1 MLSEVVAS
9 IIAFSIGSN
18 NTSNAFGVSVGC
30 GVLSFRSA
38 LILIG
43 VFVTLGSLTQRR
55 VMETVGSIAHLNGEL
70 VLIVLVVS
78 AVMIVLANV
87 KKLPV
92 SSHQAIIGSIVGAG
106 VATGSARFGILASI
120 VLSWVLSPAGAL
132 LLAILIYSALEKV
145 VSELP
150 VFSVERLLYL
160 MLILSG
166 VLVAYNT
173 GANELAAALAPVVSA
188 GMLPPLEATLI
199 GSASLFAG
207 AALLGGRVVET
218 VGKGIT
224 NLDPLSGFSAQLS
237 AGITV
242 LLFTFL
248 GMPVSTTYC
257 LVGGIV
263 GVGLLKG
270 VRAVRVNLIK
280 RIVSMWVVAPLLAF
294 SASYLLT
301 IALTVWT

>member
-1 MLSEVVAS
+1 MLSELVAS

-30 GVLSFRSA
+30 GVLSFRTA
-38 LILIG
+38 IILIG
-43 VFVTLGSLTQRR
+43 IFVTLGSLTQRK
-55 VMETVGSIAHLNGEL
+55 VMDTVGSIAKLNGEL
-70 VLIVLVVS
+70 VLIVLLVS
-78 AVMIVLANV
+78 AVMIVLANA

-106 VATGSARFGILASI
+106 VATGSAKLGILASI
-120 VLSWVLSPAGAL
+120 VLSWILSPAGAL
-132 LLAILIYSALEKV
+132 ILSVTIYTLLERAISR
-145 VSELP
+145 LP
-150 VFSVERLLYL
+150 VFSVERLLYV

-166 VLVAYNT
+166 ILVAYNT

-188 GMLPPLEATLI
+188 KLLPPFEASVI

-224 NLDPLSGFSAQLS
+224 TLDPISGFSAQLS
-237 AGITV
+237 AGLTV
-242 LLFTFL
+242 LFFTFI

-280 RIVSMWVVAPLLAF
+280 RIVLMWVIAPALAF
-294 SASYLLT
+294 LASYLLT
-301 IALTVWT
+301 TLTLGG

>member
-1 MLSEVVAS
+1 MLSEIVAS
-9 IIAFSIGSN
+9 VIAFSIGSN

-43 VFVTLGSLTQRR
+43 LFVTLGSLTQRR
-55 VMETVGSIAHLNGEL
+55 VMETVGSIASLNREIVLL
-70 VLIVLVVS
+70 VLIVS
-78 AVMIVLANV
+78 AVMIVVANI
-87 KKLPV
+87 KRLPV

-106 VATGSARFGILASI
+106 VATGSARLGVLASI
-120 VLSWVLSPAGAL
+120 ILSWILSPAGAL
-132 LLAILIYSALEKV
+132 VLAVLIYTLLERLI
-145 VSELP
+145 SELP
-150 VFSVERLLYL
+150 VFSAERLLYV

-166 VLVAYNT
+166 ILVAYNT

-188 GMLPPLEATLI
+188 GLLPPLEASLI

-237 AGITV
+237 AGLTV
-242 LLFTFL
+242 LAFTFL

-257 LVGGIV
+257 FVGGIV

-280 RIVSMWVVAPLLAF
+280 RIVSMWVMAPLLAF

-301 IALTVWT
+301 IALVR

>member
-1 MLSEVVAS
+1 MLSEIVAS
-9 IIAFSIGSN
+9 VIAFSIGSN

-43 VFVTLGSLTQRR
+43 LFVTLGSLTQRR
-55 VMETVGSIAHLNGEL
+55 VMETVGSIASLNREIVLL
-70 VLIVLVVS
+70 VLIVS
-78 AVMIVLANV
+78 AVMIVVANI
-87 KKLPV
+87 KRLPV

-106 VATGSARFGILASI
+106 VATGSARLGVLASI
-120 VLSWVLSPAGAL
+120 ILSWILSPAGAL
-132 LLAILIYSALEKV
+132 VLAVLIYTLLERLI
-145 VSELP
+145 SELP
-150 VFSVERLLYL
+150 VFSAERLLYV

-166 VLVAYNT
+166 ILVAYNT

-188 GMLPPLEATLI
+188 GLLPPLEASLI

-237 AGITV
+237 AGLTV
-242 LLFTFL
+242 LAFTFL

-280 RIVSMWVVAPLLAF
+280 RIVSMWVMAPLLAF

-301 IALTVWT
+301 IALVR